1 MKLSGW
7 GNNIKVNSNILYP
20 RNNNEIIKILQEK
33 KINNILCRGLG
44 RSYGDNNLNSNIIF
58 LTKYKKKIKIDKKK
72 NFLICTAN
80 ISISEIYE
88 LLIKNGFYLNVTP
101 GSKNVTIGGA
111 IANDVHGKNHHIDG
125 SFSKY
130 VSEIQI
136 ITPKGKLK
144 SCSLK
149 KNKELFK
156 ATCGGA
162 GLTGL
167 IVSAKIKLFKINS
180 KNIDVTLSS
189 ASTISETISKL
200 RRLKKSKYL
209 IAWVDTINKNNFGR
223 SIIISGN
230 HSNDKNLNLKKKIT
244 IKLPSIIGK
253 IFLNKFFMG
262 IFNNFYYYLN
272 KRKST
277 FVQEIN
283 DFFYPLDVI
292 SNWNQFY
299 GKNGFTQIQIL
310 IPEKK
315 NLIEIANKIF
325 HFLNTNKVYSYL
337 TTMKEF
343 GDYNQNYLSFPAKGL
358 TITLDI
364 PVTKKL
370 NYVYPKL
377 EKIFIKHN
385 IRVYWAKDSYMSKKH
400 FNRSYKKIN
409 IFKKIKNKIDSQNK
423 LSSIQSRR
431 LGI

>member
-88 LLIKNGFYLNVTP
+88 LLIENGFYLNVTP

-315 NLIEIANKIF
+315 K
-325 HFLNTNKVYSYL
+325 
-337 TTMKEF
+337 
-343 GDYNQNYLSFPAKGL
+343 
-358 TITLDI
+358 
-364 PVTKKL
+364 
-370 NYVYPKL
+370 
-377 EKIFIKHN
+377 
-385 IRVYWAKDSYMSKKH
+385 
-400 FNRSYKKIN
+400 FN
-409 IFKKIKNKIDSQNK
+409 
-423 LSSIQSRR
+423 
-431 LGI
+431 